1 MTNIERELRL
11 ERAAKNQSLFRQV
24 NEGIEQLA
32 AGGSSQTF
40 VCECMD
46 AGCVE
51 RVSMTLGEY
60 ERIRADG
67 NRFFV
72 LAGHQVLD
80 VEAVVETSND
90 YLVVSKRGTG
100 GDVAHEFDPR
110 QDHELRAS
118 SALNGTG

>member
-11 ERAAKNQSLFRQV
+11 ERAGKNQSLFRQV

-32 AGGSSQTF
+32 ADGSSETF

-46 AGCVE
+46 AGCTE

-60 ERIRADG
+60 QRIRADG

-72 LAGHQVLD
+72 LVCHQVPD
-80 VEAVVETSND
+80 VEVVVETTDD
-90 YLVVSKRGTG
+90 YLVVAKLGTG
-100 GDVAHEFDPR
+100 GDIAREFDPR

-118 SALNGTG
+118 SALNGNG